1 MKKQCIINTR
11 FVDSRNNIDEIGGVL
26 INEEGRIQ
34 AVGSKV
40 TKDNASD
47 AIVYNCKNKITIP
60 GIVDMRVFVGEP
72 GFEYKENFRT
82 LSQAAL
88 SGGVTAV
95 ATMPNTNP
103 VIDNVSTLD
112 FVKRRSRDKSTI
124 KIFPL
129 ATLTKNAEGKD
140 MTEFGLL
147 KLRGAWGF
155 TDGLNCVQSN
165 KVMDRIFNYG
175 KNKDILI
182 IQFAQ
187 DNELSENG
195 VINDSLLATKL
206 GLKSIPAIAEQ
217 LIIERDLRLLEQYQ
231 TKYHIALISSKKSL
245 EIIKDAKAKGLK
257 FTVGVSINNL
267 SLNDNDIG
275 DFRTFLKLSPPL
287 RSEEDRLAL
296 IQGVKDGL
304 IDVIVSDHKP
314 EDEESKRLT
323 FQQAATG
330 ASGIETLLPLALE
343 LVHNG
348 SCNLNSLIEN
358 LTSNPA
364 KILGIR
370 NGTLSVGSEAD
381 IAIFDLEKP
390 WFFKRENILSKSKN
404 TAIENRKLQGKVE
417 KTFINGKLV
426 FEE

>member
-11 FVDSRNNIDEIGGVL
+11 IVDPRNNIDEIGGVL

-47 AIVYNCKNKITIP
+47 AIVYDCKNKITIP

-112 FVKRRSRDKSTI
+112 FVKRRSRDKSAI

-231 TKYHIALISSKKSL
+231 TKYHIALISSQKSL
-245 EIIKDAKAKGLK
+245 EIIKDAKVKGLK

-348 SCNLNSLIEN
+348 SCNLNLLIEN

-370 NGTLSVGSEAD
+370 NGTLSIGSEAD

-390 WFFKRENILSKSKN
+390 WVFKRENILSKSKN

-426 FEE
+426 FEG

>member
-11 FVDSRNNIDEIGGVL
+11 IVDPRNNIDGIGGVL

-47 AIVYNCKNKITIP
+47 AIVYDCKNKITIP

-112 FVKRRSRDKSTI
+112 FVKRRSRDKSAI

-348 SCNLNSLIEN
+348 SCNLNLLIEN

-370 NGTLSVGSEAD
+370 NGTLSIGSEAD

-390 WFFKRENILSKSKN
+390 WVFKRENILSKSKN

>member
-11 FVDSRNNIDEIGGVL
+11 IVDPRNNIDEIGGVL

-47 AIVYNCKNKITIP
+47 AIVYDCKNKITIP

-112 FVKRRSRDKSTI
+112 FVKRRSRDKSAI

-195 VINDSLLATKL
+195 VVNDSLLATKL

-245 EIIKDAKAKGLK
+245 EIIKDAKVKGLK

-348 SCNLNSLIEN
+348 SCNLNLLIEN

-370 NGTLSVGSEAD
+370 NGTLSIGSEAD

-390 WFFKRENILSKSKN
+390 WVFKRENILSKSKN

>member
-11 FVDSRNNIDEIGGVL
+11 IVDPRNNIDEIGGVL

-47 AIVYNCKNKITIP
+47 AIVYDCKNKITIP

-112 FVKRRSRDKSTI
+112 FVKRRSRDKSAI

-195 VINDSLLATKL
+195 VVNDSLLATKL

-390 WFFKRENILSKSKN
+390 WVFKRENILSKSKN

>member
-11 FVDSRNNIDEIGGVL
+11 IIDPANDLDETGGILIDENGKIKAIGS
-26 INEEGRIQ
+26 R
-34 AVGSKV
+34 V
-40 TKDNASD
+40 TKENVSD
-47 AIVYNCKNKITIP
+47 SEIYDCKNKIAIP
-60 GIVDMRVFVGEP
+60 GIIDMRVFVGEP

-82 LSQAAL
+82 LSQAAI

-95 ATMPNTNP
+95 AIMPNTAP

-112 FVKRRSRDKSTI
+112 FVKRRSRDKSII

-129 ATLTKNAEGKD
+129 ATLTKNTDGKN

-155 TDGLNCVQSN
+155 TDGISSIQNN
-165 KVMDRIFNYG
+165 KVMDQIFNYG
-175 KNKDILI
+175 KNTESLI

-187 DNELSENG
+187 DNTISENG
-195 VINDSLLATKL
+195 VVNDGLLATKL
-206 GLKSIPAIAEQ
+206 GLKGIPEIAEQ
-217 LIIERDLRLLEQYQ
+217 LIIERDLRLLEQYG
-231 TKYHIALISSKKSL
+231 TKYHIALISSKKSI
-245 EIIKDAKAKGLK
+245 EIIKEAKNKGLK

-275 DFRTFLKLSPPL
+275 DFKTFLKLSPPL
-287 RSEEDRLAL
+287 RSEDDRLAL
-296 IQGVKDGL
+296 IQAVKEN
-304 IDVIVSDHKP
+304 IVDVIVSDHKP

-323 FQQAATG
+323 FQQATTG

-348 SCNLNSLIEN
+348 NCDLNSIIKN
-358 LTSNPA
+358 LTLSPA
-364 KILGIR
+364 KILGLR
-370 NGTLSVGSEAD
+370 NGTLSIGSEAD

-390 WFFKRENILSKSKN
+390 WVLKKENILSKSKN

-426 FEE
+426 FNN

>member
-11 FVDSRNNIDEIGGVL
+11 IVDPRNNIDEIGGVL

-47 AIVYNCKNKITIP
+47 AIVYDCKNKITIP

-112 FVKRRSRDKSTI
+112 FVKRRSRDKSAI

-390 WFFKRENILSKSKN
+390 WVFKRENILSKSKN

>member
-11 FVDSRNNIDEIGGVL
+11 IVDPHNNIDEIGGVL

-47 AIVYNCKNKITIP
+47 AIVYDCKNKITIP

-112 FVKRRSRDKSTI
+112 FVKRRSRDKSAI

-390 WFFKRENILSKSKN
+390 WVFKRENILSKSKN

>member
-11 FVDSRNNIDEIGGVL
+11 IVDPRNNIDEIGGVL

-47 AIVYNCKNKITIP
+47 AIVYDCKNKITIP

-88 SGGVTAV
+88 CGGVTAV

-112 FVKRRSRDKSTI
+112 FVKRRSRDKSAI

-231 TKYHIALISSKKSL
+231 TKYHIALISSQKSL
-245 EIIKDAKAKGLK
+245 EIIKDAKVKGLK

-348 SCNLNSLIEN
+348 SCNLNLLIEN

-370 NGTLSVGSEAD
+370 NGTLSIGSEAD

-390 WFFKRENILSKSKN
+390 WVFKRENILSKSKN

>member
-11 FVDSRNNIDEIGGVL
+11 IVDPRNNIDEIGGVL

-47 AIVYNCKNKITIP
+47 AIVYDCKNKITIP

-195 VINDSLLATKL
+195 VVNDSLLATKL

-231 TKYHIALISSKKSL
+231 TKYHIALISSQKSL
-245 EIIKDAKAKGLK
+245 EIIKDAKVKGLK

-348 SCNLNSLIEN
+348 SCNLNLLIEN

-370 NGTLSVGSEAD
+370 NGTLSIGSEAD

-390 WFFKRENILSKSKN
+390 WVFKRENILSKSKN

>member
-11 FVDSRNNIDEIGGVL
+11 IVDPRNNIDEIGGVL

-47 AIVYNCKNKITIP
+47 AIVYDCKNKITIP

-195 VINDSLLATKL
+195 VVNDSLLATKL

-231 TKYHIALISSKKSL
+231 TKYHIALISSQKSL
-245 EIIKDAKAKGLK
+245 EIIKDAKVKGLK

-348 SCNLNSLIEN
+348 SCNLNLLIEN

-390 WFFKRENILSKSKN
+390 WVFKRENILSKSKN

>member
-1 MKKQCIINTR
+1 MKKKAIINTR
-11 FVDSRNNIDEIGGVL
+11 ILDPRNNIDEIGGIL
-26 INEEGRIQ
+26 IDDSGKIEAIGK
-34 AVGSKV
+34 KV
-40 TKDNASD
+40 TKDNVSGAEIYD
-47 AIVYNCKNKITIP
+47 CKNKISIP
-60 GIVDMRVFVGEP
+60 GIIDMRVFVGEP

-82 LSQAAL
+82 LSQAAV
-88 SGGVTAV
+88 SGGVTGV
-95 ATMPNTNP
+95 ATMPNTLP
-103 VIDNVSTLD
+103 LIDNVSTLD
-112 FVKRRSRDKSTI
+112 FVKRRSRDKSII
-124 KIFPL
+124 KIFPM
-129 ATLTKNAEGKD
+129 ATLTKEAKGLD

-155 TDGLNCVQSN
+155 TDGTRCIQSN
-165 KVMDRIFNYG
+165 KVMDQIFNYG
-175 KNKDILI
+175 KNTDILI

-195 VINDSLLATKL
+195 MINDSLQATKL
-206 GLKSIPAIAEQ
+206 GLKSIPESAEQ
-217 LIIERDLRLLEQYQ
+217 LIIERDLRLLENYN

-245 EIIKDAKAKGLK
+245 EIIKDAKKRGLK

-267 SLNDNDIG
+267 SLNENDIG

-296 IQGVKDGL
+296 IEGVKQGL

-323 FQQAATG
+323 FQQATTG
-330 ASGIETLLPLALE
+330 ASGIESLLSLGLE

-348 SCNLNSLIEN
+348 SCNLNTLIKN

-364 KILGIR
+364 EILGIR

-381 IAIFDLEKP
+381 IAVFDIDRP
-390 WFFKRENILSKSKN
+390 WVFKKENIKSKSKN
-404 TAIENRKLQGKVE
+404 TAIEDRKLQGKVE
-417 KTFINGKLV
+417 KTFINGDLV
-426 FEE
+426 FFE

>member
-11 FVDSRNNIDEIGGVL
+11 IVDPRNNIDEIGGVL

-390 WFFKRENILSKSKN
+390 WVFKRENILSKSKN

-426 FEE
+426 FEG

>member
-11 FVDSRNNIDEIGGVL
+11 IVDPRNNIDEIGGVL

-60 GIVDMRVFVGEP
+60 GIVDIRVFVGEP

-390 WFFKRENILSKSKN
+390 WVFKRENILSKSKN

-426 FEE
+426 FEG